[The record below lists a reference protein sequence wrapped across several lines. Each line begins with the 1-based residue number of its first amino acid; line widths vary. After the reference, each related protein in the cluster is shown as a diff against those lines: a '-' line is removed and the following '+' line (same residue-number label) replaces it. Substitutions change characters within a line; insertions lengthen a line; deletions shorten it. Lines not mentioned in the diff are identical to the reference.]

1 MTTAEDF
8 EIRNCKNGLS
18 SGDEDIAVEKIELF
32 VL

>member
-8 EIRNCKNGLS
+8 EIRICKNYPMN
-18 SGDEDIAVEKIELF
+18 DEDTAVEKIELF